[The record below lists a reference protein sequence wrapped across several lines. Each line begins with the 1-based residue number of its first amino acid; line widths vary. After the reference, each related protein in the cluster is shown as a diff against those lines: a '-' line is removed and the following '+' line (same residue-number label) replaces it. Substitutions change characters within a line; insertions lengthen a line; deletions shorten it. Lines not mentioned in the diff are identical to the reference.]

1 MSRFVLV
8 FLTIFS
14 FNASIF
20 ADDSLEQLVR
30 NVAAAKLNVFGEQLL
45 EPEQA
50 FEFSASVKNGNTLYV
65 NWEIAPTYYLYRE
78 KIKLELVN
86 SEGTKLNDY
95 FVPNGLPKQ
104 DEAFGKVEIFSESL
118 HFDVPLLREDHGK
131 QTVKLR
137 AYFQGCAERGVC
149 YPPMSKDVMLDLP
162 VAHELEAL
170 SETNVH
176 ATRVLNMPII
186 VLLLFSI
193 WVLIWSI
200 IIAKRVK
207 NSLAK

>member
-1 MSRFVLV
+1 MSRFILV
-8 FLTIFS
+8 FLTVLV
-14 FNASIF
+14 FNSPAF
-20 ADDSLEQLVR
+20 AEDSLEQLVR
-30 NVAAAKLNVFGEQLL
+30 NVAAEKLNLFNEQLL

-65 NWEIAPTYYLYRE
+65 NWEIAPAYYLYRE

-104 DEAFGKVEIFSESL
+104 DEAFGNVEIFTESL
-118 HFDVPLLREDHGK
+118 NFDVPLLREDHGK

-149 YPPMSKDVMLDLP
+149 YPPMTKDVMLDLP

-176 ATRVLNMPII
+176 ETRVLNMPIV
-186 VLLLFSI
+186 VLLFFSI
-193 WVLIWSI
+193 WVLILSI
-200 IIAKRVK
+200 IISMRVK
-207 NSLAK
+207 NLLAK

>member
-1 MSRFVLV
+1 MSRFILIFVTVYTLNFSV
-8 FLTIFS
+8 F
-14 FNASIF
+14 A
-20 ADDSLEQLVR
+20 ADSLEDLVR
-30 NVAAAKLNVFGEQLL
+30 DVAAAKLDLFGEQLL

-65 NWEIAPTYYLYRE
+65 NWEIAPAYYLYRE

-86 SEGTKLNDY
+86 SEGTKLGDY

-118 HFDVPLLREDHGK
+118 NFDVPLLREDHGK

-149 YPPMSKDVMLDLP
+149 YPPMTKDVMLDLP
-162 VAHELEAL
+162 VAHELDAL
-170 SETNVH
+170 PEDEFQT
-176 ATRVLNMPII
+176 TRVLNFPII
-186 VLLLFSI
+186 VLLIFS
-193 WVLIWSI
+193 VLVLVWSA
-200 IIAKRVK
+200 IIAVRIK
-207 NSLAK
+207 N

>member
-1 MSRFVLV
+1 MSRFIL
-8 FLTIFS
+8 IFVTVYTLNFS
-14 FNASIF
+14 AF
-20 ADDSLEQLVR
+20 AADSLENLVR
-30 NVAAAKLNVFGEQLL
+30 DVAAAKLDLFGEQLL

-65 NWEIAPTYYLYRE
+65 NWEIAPAYYLYRE

-86 SEGTKLNDY
+86 SEGTKLGDY

-118 HFDVPLLREDHGK
+118 NFDVPLLREDHGK

-149 YPPMSKDVMLDLP
+149 YPPMTKDVMLDLP
-162 VAHELEAL
+162 VAHELDAL
-170 SETNVH
+170 PEDVFQT
-176 ATRVLNMPII
+176 TRVLNFPII
-186 VLLLFSI
+186 VLLIFS
-193 WVLIWSI
+193 VLVLVWSA
-200 IIAKRVK
+200 IIAVRIK
-207 NSLAK
+207 N

>member
-1 MSRFVLV
+1 MSRFILV

-30 NVAAAKLNVFGEQLL
+30 NVAAAKLDLFGEQLL

-65 NWEIAPTYYLYRE
+65 NWEIAPAYYLYRE
-78 KIKLELVN
+78 KIKLELLGGD
-86 SEGTKLNDY
+86 GTKLGDY

-118 HFDVPLLREDHGK
+118 NFDVPLLREDHGK

-149 YPPMSKDVMLDLP
+149 YPPMTKDVMLDLP

-170 SETNVH
+170 PESNAQ
-176 ATRVLNMPII
+176 ATRVLNFPII
-186 VLLLFSI
+186 VLLIFSVL
-193 WVLIWSI
+193 VLIWSAI
-200 IIAKRVK
+200 ITIRMK
-207 NSLAK
+207 N